1 MSHPVEEVIVGF
13 FGLRRPK
20 WKHPDLE
27 IRLRGVA
34 ELGDSAQG
42 TFTDLALTDQEPRV
56 RAAAAGRVSEPASL
70 SRLSIQGDE
79 AVRRIARER
88 LSGAAERLL
97 KTQPLAS
104 CGTALETVNDQ
115 KSLAELALSAG
126 DAAVR
131 AAALA
136 KILGLATPSQALL
149 STIAIQDAHG
159 ESGLEALARIDR
171 RNSLRDIAR
180 KAKHPKIREAALVRA
195 SASLT
200 DEAKPSA
207 DTLRRARRNALEPL
221 LAQATRLAVSSSP
234 LNAANEF
241 TALMQH
247 WSAALAIADGVS
259 FDPASQALVDRF
271 ARLASDIS
279 RKAEAEVQHRQALIN
294 RREALLQELSAMA
307 PETATRAELT
317 ARWQALPAIDDR
329 EAPVFEER
337 FRREIA
343 RLLPEAPQLPPVP
356 LLSLEES
363 AALEALSLEAEALSL
378 SDDFLEVMPRWH
390 LMHKR
395 WLTLASPLPDGDPLK
410 GRFNTAWNAFKTRR
424 RTQREERDAR
434 RSQGLETL
442 RGLAATAEALAVAAT
457 TIPVEDQAALQ
468 AHGKALRE
476 LQAAWKAVGMMPG
489 GPARQ
494 IRSRFMAA
502 CDQAYGPVVA
512 SREAEDWERHRH
524 LTAAQE
530 LIDRVTALA
539 VETDLQAVIGGVK
552 AAHQAWKKLG
562 PLPRDRSQGA
572 WTQFKLVC
580 DAQFER
586 ARPWLAEQDAQRV
599 ANLALKQALI
609 AEVTTLAGQGPVG
622 LAGSPADLAARRS
635 ATDRVKAIQAQWRE
649 IGPVPRE
656 ADRATWNAFRSACD
670 AFYGLVREQDSLR
683 RQEETA
689 NLEKKLAL
697 CQRAEEFAS
706 SAEVARSGHTGLLT
720 PSDISR
726 RGRLLN
732 DEWRAIGH
740 IPRAE
745 MEGVR
750 TRFTTAIDRIWATIR
765 EEQQAEQ
772 AQEEANLEKKLAL
785 IKEVEDVLQDPNPRW
800 FKDEV
805 KAIIARWN
813 AIGPVPRA
821 RDLEVGRRFDDL
833 TRQVLRGH

>member
-1 MSHPVEEVIVGF
+1 MGF

-27 IRLRGVA
+27 IRLRGVS

-42 TFTDLALTDQEPRV
+42 TFTDLALTDTEPRV
-56 RAAAAGRVSEPASL
+56 RAAAAGRVSDPANL
-70 SRLSIQGDE
+70 SRLSTTGDE

-136 KILGLATPSQALL
+136 KILGLAAPSQALL

-207 DTLRRARRNALEPL
+207 DSLRRARRNALEPL

-241 TALMQH
+241 TALLQH

-271 ARLASDIS
+271 ARLAADIS
-279 RKAEAEVQHRQALIN
+279 RKAEAEVQHRQAVIA
-294 RREALLQELSAMA
+294 RRESFLQELAGLA
-307 PETATRAELT
+307 PEAVSTRAELT
-317 ARWQALPAIDDR
+317 ARWQALPAIDES

-337 FRREIA
+337 FRRELS
-343 RLLPEAPQLPPVP
+343 RLLPVAAPLPPAP
-356 LLSLEES
+356 RLTPEES
-363 AALEALSLEAEALSL
+363 AALEALSVEAEALSL

-395 WLTLASPLPDGDPLK
+395 WMTLASPLPDGDPLK
-410 GRFNTAWNAFKTRR
+410 ARFNTAWNAFKTRR
-424 RTQREERDAR
+424 RTQREDRDAR
-434 RSQGLETL
+434 RAQGLETL
-442 RGLAATAEALAVAAT
+442 RGLAATAEALAETAKA
-457 TIPVEDQAALQ
+457 IPVEDQAALQ

-524 LTAAQE
+524 LTAAQD

-539 VETDLQAVIGGVK
+539 AETDLQAVVGAVK

-562 PLPRDRSQGA
+562 PLPRDRSQAA

-580 DAQFER
+580 DTQFER
-586 ARPWLAEQDAQRV
+586 ARPWLAEQDAQRA

-635 ATDRVKAIQAQWRE
+635 ATDRVKAIQAQWRD
-649 IGPVPRE
+649 IGQVPRD
-656 ADRATWNAFRSACD
+656 ADRATWNAFRAACD

-683 RQEETA
+683 RQVETA

-697 CQRAEEFAS
+697 
-706 SAEVARSGHTGLLT
+706 
-720 PSDISR
+720 
-726 RGRLLN
+726 
-732 DEWRAIGH
+732 
-740 IPRAE
+740 
-745 MEGVR
+745 
-750 TRFTTAIDRIWATIR
+750 
-765 EEQQAEQ
+765 
-772 AQEEANLEKKLAL
+772 
-785 IKEVEDVLQDPNPRW
+785 
-800 FKDEV
+800 
-805 KAIIARWN
+805 
-813 AIGPVPRA
+813 
-821 RDLEVGRRFDDL
+821 
-833 TRQVLRGH
+833 